1 MNRPQK
7 IKEVYRELRMV
18 LGNEYPDHELFKSAS
33 LLIEVLSDDTPIA
46 LDQFDKFELKFKDTT
61 VDEATKDGGWKYL
74 SNEGWWDQVSDD
86 QDLLSP
92 QTRAQLKDYGLEVA
106 A

>member
-33 LLIEVLSDDTPIA
+33 LLIEVLSDDTPIP
-46 LDQFDKFELKFKDTT
+46 LDQFDKFELKLKDTT

>member
-1 MNRPQK
+1 M
-7 IKEVYRELRMV
+7 
-18 LGNEYPDHELFKSAS
+18 
-33 LLIEVLSDDTPIA
+33 
-46 LDQFDKFELKFKDTT
+46 
-61 VDEATKDGGWKYL
+61 VDEATKDGGWKFL

-92 QTRAQLKDYGLEVA
+92 QTRAQLKDYGLELA

>member
-1 MNRPQK
+1 VNRPQK

-18 LGNEYPDHELFKSAS
+18 LGDEYSDHELFKSAS
-33 LLIEVLSDDTPIA
+33 LLIEFLSDVKPID
-46 LDQFDKFELKFKDTT
+46 LDQFEKFEFQFKDET
-61 VDEATKDGGWKYL
+61 VDEPTKDGGWKFL
-74 SNEGWWDQVSDD
+74 SSEGWWDQVSDD

-92 QTRAQLKDYGLEVA
+92 QSRAQLKDYGLEIA

>member
-33 LLIEVLSDDTPIA
+33 LLIEVLSDDTPID
-46 LDQFDKFELKFKDTT
+46 LDQFDKFELKLKDTT
-61 VDEATKDGGWKYL
+61 VDEATKGGGWKYL
-74 SNEGWWDQVSDD
+74 SKEGWWDQVSDD

-92 QTRAQLKDYGLEVA
+92 QTRAQLKDYGLELEA
-106 A
+106 

>member
-18 LGNEYPDHELFKSAS
+18 LRSEYPDHELFKSAS
-33 LLIEVLSDDTPIA
+33 LLIEVLSDDTPIP
-46 LDQFDKFELKFKDTT
+46 LDQFDKFELKLKDTT

>member
-18 LGNEYPDHELFKSAS
+18 LGDEYPDHELFKSAS
-33 LLIEVLSDDTPIA
+33 LLIEVLSDDKPIA
-46 LDQFDKFELKFKDTT
+46 LDQFDKFELQFKDAT
-61 VDEATKDGGWKYL
+61 VDEPTKDGGWKFL
-74 SNEGWWDQVSDD
+74 SNEEWWDQVSDD

-92 QTRAQLKDYGLEVA
+92 QTRAQLKDYGLELA

>member
-18 LGNEYPDHELFKSAS
+18 LRSEYPDHELFKSAS

-46 LDQFDKFELKFKDTT
+46 LDQFDKF
-61 VDEATKDGGWKYL
+61 
-74 SNEGWWDQVSDD
+74 
-86 QDLLSP
+86 
-92 QTRAQLKDYGLEVA
+92 
-106 A
+106 

>member
-18 LGNEYPDHELFKSAS
+18 LGNEYLDHELFKSAS

-46 LDQFDKFELKFKDTT
+46 LDQFDKFELKLKDTT

-92 QTRAQLKDYGLEVA
+92 QTRAQLKDYGLGVA